1 MGKNFIAAIA
11 PSNKTFDSDYCHFQ
25 VQAMEHVANPEL
37 LVPLPLSNVT
47 HSDLAGQYPSSA
59 LVLTDATQS
68 DQLAT
73 PPPVNFASQKNEKI
87 QPKEHQ
93 QASCTEEIPQGE
105 KRENTDDSSTASKA
119 KKVALQSSYFL
130 RRIIRML
137 VRKKTST

>member
-1 MGKNFIAAIA
+1 
-11 PSNKTFDSDYCHFQ
+11 
-25 VQAMEHVANPEL
+25 MEHVANPEL

-59 LVLTDATQS
+59 LVLTDATQT

-93 QASCTEEIPQGE
+93 
-105 KRENTDDSSTASKA
+105 
-119 KKVALQSSYFL
+119 VW
-130 RRIIRML
+130 IIRMYFAIQSTESAKL
-137 VRKKTST
+137 ILLHSLNVSRPPVLKKFHREEKGRTVMIH

>member
-1 MGKNFIAAIA
+1 MGKNFIAAVA
-11 PSNKTFDSDYCHFQ
+11 PSNKTFDSDCCHFQ

-73 PPPVNFASQKNEKI
+73 APPVNFTSQKNEKI
-87 QPKEHQ
+87 QPKEH